1 MYVKSLL
8 FNKGT
13 TAWSNRKHFPSLSKR
28 EVILAFTI
36 KERMPSQAE
45 KVTLKLTIKTVHNI
59 SDAEF
64 SNQISSPPSLDG
76 NTTSSKLGWQHCTE
90 AGAFG
95 FHIRLSYRFTFT
107 AAVITTCAY
116 LIFVAGAYYSVMSN
130 NFRFSAEIVHYSQK
144 DMRFGG
150 KLYNLVNKLYI

>member
-45 KVTLKLTIKTVHNI
+45 KVTLKLTINTVHNI
-59 SDAEF
+59 PNAEF

-90 AGAFG
+90 AGGLWLPYPAFIS
-95 FHIRLSYRFTFT
+95 FHFHCCCHTSAHVHTSYLSRAHIIQSCGTISDLAQNSYILVRK
-107 AAVITTCAY
+107 TCDVVEY
-116 LIFVAGAYYSVMSN
+116 CTIW
-130 NFRFSAEIVHYSQK
+130 K
-144 DMRFGG
+144 
-150 KLYNLVNKLYI
+150 